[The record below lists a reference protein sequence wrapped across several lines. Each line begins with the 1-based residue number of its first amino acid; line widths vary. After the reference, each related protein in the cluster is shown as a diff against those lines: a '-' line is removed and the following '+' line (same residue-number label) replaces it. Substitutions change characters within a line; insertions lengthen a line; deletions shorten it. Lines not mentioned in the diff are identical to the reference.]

1 MAFQTE
7 TIGVVGDVVALR
19 FSGELKA
26 NEGEIGY
33 AVQPSCADDACV
45 EFARSLQSKKF
56 MGVVNLSVKLFT
68 FSDLPV
74 AARYYDH
81 ALSSFAGLVNK
92 GGTLVA
98 PAQVHMHWRDR
109 VNAMVDISAAVDVP
123 TLFVIEVAD
132 ADELYD
138 ERIDLMLHKFDCSSP
153 HAVIFLQDQRERFVL
168 DDGARSIK
176 RLRSELSMG
185 SLDAIFTSSL
195 PSNVYATITPP
206 MKDDE
211 VAVFL
216 HTVCGAYK
224 CCESERTHVYDKTV
238 RIPEATGFDKRLM
251 EYLDANEAVVDGAAG
266 VKWSVHARSLT
277 FRVCC
282 TYDLAV
288 WTVTVLLE
296 TKDKQSAA
304 LPPPPPSC
312 GLDVHQLIRDTITLV
327 RNDFQDKNEVFRMLL
342 GDYGEV
348 FAKHPDLK
356 RMCKFVM
363 DKARTEWINASASF
377 DKKSYDVLPI
387 FPRRSVEHPCRQMSK
402 ATLY

>member
-1 MAFQTE
+1 MAAHFRTE

-19 FSGELKA
+19 FSGDLKA

-33 AVQPSCADDACV
+33 AIQPSCVEDTCV
-45 EFARSLQSKKF
+45 KFTRSLQDKEF
-56 MGVVNLSVKLFT
+56 MGVVNLSVKPFA

-81 ALSSFAGLVNK
+81 ALSSFAGLVCK
-92 GGTLVA
+92 GGTLMA

-109 VNAMVDISAAVDVP
+109 VNAMVKISAVVDVP
-123 TLFVIEVAD
+123 TLFVIDVAD

-138 ERIDLMLHKFDCSSP
+138 ECIGVTLHQFDSSSP
-153 HAVIFLQDQRERFVL
+153 HAVLFLQDQRERFVL
-168 DDGARSIK
+168 GDGARSMK
-176 RLRSELSMG
+176 RQRSELSMD
-185 SLDAIFTSSL
+185 SLNAIFASSL

-206 MKDDE
+206 MTDDE

-216 HTVCGAYK
+216 RATYGAYK

-238 RIPEATGFDKRLM
+238 RIPETVDFDKRLM
-251 EYLDANEAVVDGAAG
+251 EYLDANEAVVDGVAG
-266 VKWSVHARSLT
+266 VKWSSHARSLT

-282 TYDLAV
+282 SYDLTA
-288 WTVTVLLE
+288 WTVTALLK
-296 TKDKQSAA
+296 TKEAA
-304 LPPPPPSC
+304 APPPPSC
-312 GLDVHQLIRDTITLV
+312 GGDDVLQLIRDTIVLV
-327 RNDFQDKNEVFRMLL
+327 RNDFQDKNEVFRMMR
-342 GDYGEV
+342 GDYGEL

-356 RMCKFVM
+356 RMCKLVM
-363 DKARTEWINASASF
+363 DKARAEWINASASF
-377 DKKSYDVLPI
+377 DKKSFEALPI